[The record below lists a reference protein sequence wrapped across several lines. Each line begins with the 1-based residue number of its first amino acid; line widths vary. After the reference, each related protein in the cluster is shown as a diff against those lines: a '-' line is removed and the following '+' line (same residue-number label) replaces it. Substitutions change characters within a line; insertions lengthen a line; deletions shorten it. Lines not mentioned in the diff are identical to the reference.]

1 MDGRTRYAKAC
12 RILKEIEGEKLH
24 LNKLR
29 RRIMI
34 EVGTSEE
41 TITEFLK
48 LMRELEMIVE
58 RDNFIF
64 EVISAKAKL

>member
-1 MDGRTRYAKAC
+1 
-12 RILKEIEGEKLH
+12 
-24 LNKLR
+24 
-29 RRIMI
+29 MI